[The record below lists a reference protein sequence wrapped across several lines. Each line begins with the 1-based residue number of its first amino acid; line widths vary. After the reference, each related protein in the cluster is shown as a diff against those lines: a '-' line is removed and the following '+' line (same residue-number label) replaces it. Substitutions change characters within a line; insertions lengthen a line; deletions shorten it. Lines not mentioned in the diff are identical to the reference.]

1 MFIFS
6 FILLLF
12 LGCNDNST
20 SPDDSFYI
28 KNINILSD
36 GISSTSNIYIEFSN
50 PIDTDSFD
58 ILNETVLDADGDT
71 IQLDFSYALMQL
83 GQESNYISLNDTLHN
98 LWYDNRTNTIAI
110 ISNNSSEDSNEG
122 LLFEE
127 ENTLF
132 ISKYIVDKDGNI
144 LGNNEEYSINK
155 DSQIGLTIISNPTD
169 VQSVI
174 SLGGEGDGLQ
184 FHMSGVPEEYSIN
197 IYDIND
203 TLISS
208 QDNNHINAELSTYA
222 EWGGMISDDEISPG
236 IYRLQL
242 LSNNIL
248 KMRSIIVVSH

>member
-12 LGCNDNST
+12 LGCNDTST
-20 SPDDSFYI
+20 SPDDTFYI
-28 KNINILSD
+28 KNINIFSG

-50 PIDTDSFD
+50 PIDTDSFNL
-58 ILNETVLDADGDT
+58 LNETVLDADGDT
-71 IQLDFSYALMQL
+71 IPLDFSYALMEL
-83 GQESNYISLNDTLHN
+83 GQESNYISLNETLHN
-98 LWYDNRTNTIAI
+98 LWYDNTTNTIAI
-110 ISNNSSEDSNEG
+110 ISNNSSEDSNGG

-132 ISKYIVDKDGNI
+132 ISKYIADKDGNI
-144 LGNNEEYSINK
+144 LENDISYSIVK
-155 DSQIGLTIISNPTD
+155 DSQISLTIISNPTD

-184 FHMSGVPEEYSIN
+184 FHMSGVPEEYVIN

-222 EWGGMISDDEISPG
+222 EWGGMISDNEVSPG
-236 IYRLQL
+236 IYKLQL

-248 KMRSIIVVSH
+248 KIRTVIVVSH